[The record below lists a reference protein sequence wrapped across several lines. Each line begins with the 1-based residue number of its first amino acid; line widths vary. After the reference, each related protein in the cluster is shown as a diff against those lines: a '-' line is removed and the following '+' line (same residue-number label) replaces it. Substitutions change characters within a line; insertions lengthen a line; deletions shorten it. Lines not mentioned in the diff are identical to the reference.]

1 MFPDEMVKLLV
12 IYLWIILHPVHV
24 TLLGIDY
31 SAEKGVFNASLRV
44 YYDDFILDYELL
56 TGKKPAFDF
65 SDNNADERKLVS
77 DYLKDKVVLTA
88 DDRILNFT
96 ITGIKLE
103 DNELTVKMEYKNNPS
118 SILFR
123 IKNSILADIYSDQSN
138 LIIFRYGDFEEGV
151 KLTSEKREHVFSITK
166 DS

>member
-1 MFPDEMVKLLV
+1 MVKLLV

-77 DYLKDKVVLTA
+77 DYLKDKVVLKKVKEY
-88 DDRILNFT
+88 LSL
-96 ITGIKLE
+96 IK
-103 DNELTVKMEYKNNPS
+103 
-118 SILFR
+118 
-123 IKNSILADIYSDQSN
+123 
-138 LIIFRYGDFEEGV
+138 
-151 KLTSEKREHVFSITK
+151 
-166 DS
+166 